1 MKIFNLF
8 KLHYLFENFFNIVI
22 FHKDDGCETE
32 LDDEEQYSLELFLK
46 YLFDLKENVFKPI
59 IKDEFQWNK

>member
-1 MKIFNLF
+1 MFKQIFN
-8 KLHYLFENFFNIVI
+8 III

-32 LDDEEQYSLELFLK
+32 LDDEEQYSLKLFLK
-46 YLFDLKENVFKPI
+46 YLSDLNGKVYKPI

>member
-1 MKIFNLF
+1 MFKQIFN
-8 KLHYLFENFFNIVI
+8 III

-32 LDDEEQYSLELFLK
+32 LDDEEQYSLKLFLK